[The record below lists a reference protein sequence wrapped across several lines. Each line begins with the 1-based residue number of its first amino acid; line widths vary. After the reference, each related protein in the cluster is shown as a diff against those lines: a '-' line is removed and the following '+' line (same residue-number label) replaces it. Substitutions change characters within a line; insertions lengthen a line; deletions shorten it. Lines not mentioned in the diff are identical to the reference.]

1 MEIDLLIKNANIYN
15 VFIKKWIH
23 SDLCVLKN
31 KILFIGDSTKYNLT
45 AKTKIDINNQYI
57 IPSFIDIH
65 MHIESSLCTP
75 KVFAAEA
82 IKHGITTVVA
92 EPHEVANVFGKEG
105 ISQMIEQSENP
116 FVDIYYGLPS
126 SVPSTSYDLENNG
139 QEITKKEIEDLINEH
154 DKVICLGEVMQY
166 RSLINNFEDFAVL
179 NKKNKTVELI
189 STVKKCNHLF
199 AIEGHCPSVTD
210 LDLASVLY
218 FGVNSDH
225 CLQSPKS
232 MKDRFKQ
239 GMFVQLQEK
248 SITKENMNVLKNG
261 NYREL
266 YSLVTD
272 DCPPNIFVEKGHLDY
287 VFRKAV
293 SLGLAF
299 EDAVIASSYS
309 PAKRMG
315 FRDRGAIAPGYIADF
330 LVIDKLDESFKI
342 NKIFKNGKE
351 VIFTSQVD
359 SYLENAKRKFPSH
372 FYNSINIHKDFSIKK
387 ALTVEV
393 KNKNKIEALVMRK
406 NSISTYTD
414 FTKKSFNIVNNE
426 LDWQN
431 KNLNLVLSINRYN
444 KNTYGTGFMD
454 GTAIKHGALC
464 SSHAHDSHNILLLG
478 DNKTDMEIAFNK
490 IVELQG
496 GIVFVSNGKI
506 INEIALPV
514 AGVISETNMK
524 DLSKMIISIQNNLF
538 DYGVKHP
545 NPLMSLLTIS
555 LPVSPK
561 IKISDKGLIDVE
573 NQKII
578 NLFP

>member
-1 MEIDLLIKNANIYN
+1 MEIDLIIKNAKIYN

-23 SDLCVLKN
+23 SDLCILKN

-45 AKTKIDINNQYI
+45 AKTNLDLKNKYI

-75 KVFAAEA
+75 KVFATEA
-82 IKHGITTVVA
+82 IKHGLTTVVA

-105 ISQMIEQSENP
+105 ISKMIEQSKNP
-116 FVDIYYGLPS
+116 FVDIFYGLPS
-126 SVPSTSYDLENNG
+126 SVPSTSYKLENNG
-139 QEITKKEIEDLINEH
+139 AEITEKEIEELIKEH
-154 DKVICLGEVMQY
+154 KEVICLGEVMQY
-166 RSLINNFEDFAVL
+166 RSLINNFEDFAL
-179 NKKNKTVELI
+179 SHKKNKTVELI
-189 STVKKCNHLF
+189 STVKESNHLF

-248 SITKENMNVLKNG
+248 SITKENMDVLKDG

-293 SLGLAF
+293 SFGLSF
-299 EDAVIASSYS
+299 EDAIIATSYS

-315 FRDRGAIAPGYIADF
+315 FRDRGALAPGYIADF
-330 LVIDKLDESFKI
+330 LVIDKLDESFEI
-342 NKIFKNGKE
+342 NKVFKNGKE
-351 VIFTSQVD
+351 VIFTPLVD
-359 SYLENAKRKFPSH
+359 SYLENAKRKFPPY
-372 FYNSINIHKDFSIKK
+372 FYESIHINKDFDIKK
-387 ALTVEV
+387 ALTVES
-393 KNKNKIEALVMRK
+393 KNKDEIKALVMRK
-406 NSISTYTD
+406 NSKSTYTE
-414 FTKKSFNIVNNE
+414 FIKKTFKIINNE

-431 KNLNLVLSINRYN
+431 QDINLVLSINRYN

-454 GTAIKHGALC
+454 GTAIKNGALC
-464 SSHAHDSHNILLLG
+464 SSHAHDSHNLLLLG

-490 IVELQG
+490 IVEIQG
-496 GIVFVSNGKI
+496 GIVFVSKGQI
-506 INEIALPV
+506 INEIPLPV

-524 DLSKMIISIQNNLF
+524 DLSNMIISIQNNLY

-545 NPLMSLLTIS
+545 NPLMTLLTIS

-578 NLFP
+578 NLFC